1 MLLTRGT
8 FYWLWFIV
16 FGVIAILIAFNQS
29 HPLSSENWWL
39 LFASAGGIVTDTKS
53 TSGYWSRPYD
63 MFIGVFF
70 FTAGSIGIMH
80 NFGLNLINN
89 TSFLSWNIVNSNNFL
104 GLCLDLGPSLLHAV
118 LGFLALKFA
127 LRNPVTVSSLE
138 VDTTEKK

>member
-29 HPLSSENWWL
+29 QPLSSENWWL
-39 LFASAGGIVTDTKS
+39 LFAAAGGIVTDPKS
-53 TSGYWSRPYD
+53 VQAHWGRPYD
-63 MFIGVFF
+63 IFIGVFF
-70 FTAGSIGIMH
+70 FTAGAIGIMH

-89 TSFLSWNIVNSNNFL
+89 TSFLSWNVMNSDNFL
-104 GLCLDLGPSLLHAV
+104 GLSLNMAPALLHAV